1 MNSVYVQVS
10 AVSTPMPLM
19 QQMMRPAMAL
29 APTPPQF
36 AHMMR
41 PGGPMG
47 IAPGMYTSFQ
57 LNHFN

>member
-1 MNSVYVQVS
+1 
-10 AVSTPMPLM
+10 MPLM

-41 PGGPMG
+41 PGQMG
-47 IAPGMYTSFQ
+47 IAPGMYNTFQ
-57 LNHFN
+57 LHSFNLGAFVQNTQPGTLGV